1 MIIFFECPSE
11 AYQERKNAN
20 AKQNQPDRSLVISGD
35 FHWQRQSNI
44 AGSPKFKCALCVDGV
59 NFGMRGIQPL
69 IFALLAVGSALP
81 LDAQIDRITGKNFA
95 TRSEVLA
102 THGMVCTSVPVA
114 TEVGVG
120 ILKRGGSAVD
130 AAIAANATLGLME
143 PVSNGI
149 GGDLFAIV
157 YSAKENKLYG
167 INGSGRSPLGL
178 SYDAMKSE
186 LAKLHSETI
195 PPRGMLP
202 ISVPG
207 CVDAWAELHK
217 KFGKLKL
224 SDDLAP
230 SIRYAEEGF
239 PVTDLIAYYWSFGPR
254 LYKGLPGAFFA
265 TYTLPVETA
274 RPRADETVDRRE
286 GAPAPN
292 VERRTPGKG
301 DIFKNPDLA
310 RTLRLIGE
318 KGRDAFYKG
327 EIADKIDAFMRAN
340 GGFLRKTDF
349 EKHTSTWLE
358 PVSVNYRGYD
368 IFELPPNGQGIATLQ
383 ILNILEGFDL
393 RAMGRNSPETLHTMI
408 EAKKIAWADRAK
420 FYADPAFAKV
430 PLAGLLSKS
439 YAAERRKLIDPDRA
453 TKTVE
458 AGNPQNGAGAP
469 PRRSAEVSA
478 RGRAGS
484 SSLIDDGDTI
494 YMCTADDEG
503 NMVSLIQSNY
513 RGMGSG
519 IVVPGLGFMFQDRG
533 ELFSMDPQHANVY
546 APGKR
551 PFHTIIPGFVMK
563 DGKPWEAF
571 GVMGG
576 GMQPQGH
583 VQVLTNQI
591 DFGLNVQEAGDAS
604 RWQHEGDNEPTGEKM
619 NASGGYVEVESGIP
633 YETVRELRKK
643 GHDVRFDVGGYGGY
657 QAIKVEMHDGRRV
670 YVGASES
677 RKDGMAAGY

>member
-1 MIIFFECPSE
+1 
-11 AYQERKNAN
+11 
-20 AKQNQPDRSLVISGD
+20 
-35 FHWQRQSNI
+35 
-44 AGSPKFKCALCVDGV
+44 
-59 NFGMRGIQPL
+59 MRGIQPL
-69 IFALLAVGSALP
+69 LFALLASLAAVLP
-81 LDAQIDRITGKNFA
+81 LYAQIDRVTGKNFA

-102 THGMVCTSVPVA
+102 RHGMVCTSVPAA
-114 TEVGVG
+114 TQVGLE
-120 ILKRGGSAVD
+120 ILRRGGSAVD

-157 YSAKENKLYG
+157 YSAEENKLYG

-178 SYDAMKSE
+178 TYDQMKAE
-186 LAKLHSETI
+186 LAKLHRQTI
-195 PPRGMLP
+195 LPFGMLP

-207 CVDAWAELHK
+207 CVNAWVELHK
-217 KFGKLKL
+217 KFGKLKF

-230 SIRYAEEGF
+230 AIHYAEEGF
-239 PVTDLIAYYWSFGPR
+239 PVTELIAYYWAFGPR
-254 LYKGLPGAFFA
+254 LYKGLPGAFLE
-265 TYTLPVETA
+265 TYTLDGKGHT
-274 RPRADETVDRRE
+274 
-286 GAPAPN
+286 PA
-292 VERRTPGKG
+292 KG
-301 DIFKNPDLA
+301 DIFKNPALA

-318 KGRDAFYKG
+318 KRRDAFYKG
-327 EIADKIDAFMRAN
+327 EIADRIDAFMRAN
-340 GGFLRKTDF
+340 GGFLRKIDF
-349 EKHTSTWLE
+349 EKHTSTWVE

-368 IFELPPNGQGIATLQ
+368 IFELPPNGQGIAALQ
-383 ILNILEGFDL
+383 MLNILEGFDL

-408 EAKKIAWADRAK
+408 EAKKIVWADRAK
-420 FYADPAFAKV
+420 FYADPVFAKI
-430 PLAGLLSKS
+430 PLAGLLSKK
-439 YAAERRKLIDPDRA
+439 YAAERRKLIDPNHA
-453 TKTVE
+453 AKEVE
-458 AGNPQNGAGAP
+458 AGNPALD
-469 PRRSAEVSA
+469 R
-478 RGRAGS
+478 
-484 SSLIDDGDTI
+484 GDTI
-494 YMCTADDEG
+494 YLCAADDEG

-533 ELFSMDPQHANVY
+533 ELFSMDPHHANVY

-576 GMQPQGH
+576 DMQPQGH

-604 RWQHEGDNEPTGEKM
+604 RWHHEGDNEPTGEKM
-619 NASGGYVEVESGIP
+619 KNGGYVEVESGIP

-643 GHDVRFDVGGYGGY
+643 GHDMRFDVGGYGGY
-657 QAIKVEMHDGRRV
+657 QAIKVEMHDGQRV

-677 RKDGMAAGY
+677 RKDGQAAGY

>member
-1 MIIFFECPSE
+1 LNKKALIW
-11 AYQERKNAN
+11 
-20 AKQNQPDRSLVISGD
+20 LVRWIKVS
-35 FHWQRQSNI
+35 
-44 AGSPKFKCALCVDGV
+44 
-59 NFGMRGIQPL
+59 
-69 IFALLAVGSALP
+69 FALLVLLIVGLR
-81 LDAQIDRITGKNFA
+81 LNAQIDRITGKNFA

-102 THGMVCTSVPVA
+102 RHGMVCTSVPAA
-114 TEVGVG
+114 TEVGID

-130 AAIAANATLGLME
+130 AAISANATLGLME
-143 PVSNGI
+143 PVSSGI

-178 SYDAMKSE
+178 SYDQMKAE
-186 LAKLHSETI
+186 LAKLHRETI
-195 PPRGMLP
+195 PPTGMLP

-207 CVDAWAELHK
+207 TVDAWAELHK
-217 KFGKLKL
+217 RFGKLKL
-224 SDDLAP
+224 NDDLAP
-230 SIRYAEEGF
+230 AIRYAEEGF
-239 PVTDLIAYYWSFGPR
+239 PVTELIAYYWAFGPR
-254 LYKGLPGAFFA
+254 LYKGLPGAFLES
-265 TYTLPVETA
+265 YTL
-274 RPRADETVDRRE
+274 D
-286 GAPAPN
+286 GKG
-292 VERRTPGKG
+292 RTPAKG
-301 DIFKNPDLA
+301 DIFKNPGLA
-310 RTLRLIGE
+310 KTLRLIAE

-327 EIADKIDAFMRAN
+327 EIADKIDEFMRAN
-340 GGFLRKTDF
+340 GGFLRKADF
-349 EKHTSTWLE
+349 EKHTSTWVS
-358 PVSVNYRGYD
+358 PVSTNYRGYD
-368 IFELPPNGQGIATLQ
+368 VFELPPNGQGIAALQ

-393 RAMGRNSPETLHTMI
+393 RAMGRNSPETLHAMI

-420 FYADPAFAKV
+420 FYADPAFAKI
-430 PLAGLLSKS
+430 PLAGLVSKN
-439 YAAERRKLIDPDRA
+439 YAAERRKLIDPNHAAKKVD
-453 TKTVE
+453 
-458 AGNPQNGAGAP
+458 AGNPQNGVGAP
-469 PRRSAEVSA
+469 PRRSAEISA
-478 RGRAGS
+478 RGRDGS
-484 SSLIDDGDTI
+484 SSVIDDGDTI
-494 YMCTADDEG
+494 YLCTADDEG

-533 ELFSMDPQHANVY
+533 ELFSMDPAHANVY

-604 RWQHEGDNEPTGEKM
+604 RWQHEGDNEPTGEKITE
-619 NASGGYVEVESGIP
+619 SGGYVEVESGIP
-633 YETVRELRKK
+633 YESVRELRKK

-657 QAIKVEMHDGRRV
+657 QAIGVEMHDGQRV

>member
-1 MIIFFECPSE
+1 MVVSLRFAVVCL
-11 AYQERKNAN
+11 
-20 AKQNQPDRSLVISGD
+20 LVI
-35 FHWQRQSNI
+35 
-44 AGSPKFKCALCVDGV
+44 AC
-59 NFGMRGIQPL
+59 FGISFG
-69 IFALLAVGSALP
+69 
-81 LDAQIDRITGKNFA
+81 QIDRITGKPFA

-102 THGMVCTSVPVA
+102 RHGMVCTSVPAA
-114 TEVGVG
+114 TQVGLD
-120 ILKRGGSAVD
+120 ILKRGGNAVD

-178 SYDAMKSE
+178 SYEQMKAE
-186 LAKLHSETI
+186 LDKLHRKTI

-207 CVDAWAELHK
+207 TVDAWSELHK

-230 SIRYAEEGF
+230 AVKYAEEGF
-239 PVTDLIAYYWSFGPR
+239 PVTELIAFYWHFGPEV
-254 LYKGLPGAFFA
+254 YKDLPGGFLE
-265 TYTLPVETA
+265 TYTL
-274 RPRADETVDRRE
+274 D
-286 GAPAPN
+286 GKG
-292 VERRTPGKG
+292 RTPAKG
-301 DIFKNPDLA
+301 DIFKNPALA
-310 RTLRLIGE
+310 KTLRLIGE

-327 EIADKIDAFMRAN
+327 EIADKIDKFMREN
-340 GGFLRKTDF
+340 GGFLRKADF
-349 EKHTSTWLE
+349 EKHTSTWVD
-358 PVSVNYRGYD
+358 PVSTNYRGYD
-368 IFELPPNGQGIATLQ
+368 VFELPPNGQGIATLQ

-393 RAMGRNSPETLHTMI
+393 KSMGRNSAETLHAMI

-420 FYADPAFAKV
+420 FYADPEFAKI
-430 PLAGLLSKS
+430 PLAGLLSKE
-439 YAAERRKLIDPDRA
+439 YAAERRKLIDPGHA
-453 TKTVE
+453 AKAVE
-458 AGNPQNGAGAP
+458 AGVPPANGAESQATREP
-469 PRRSAEVSA
+469 LQDSAATPKRSPV
-478 RGRAGS
+478 
-484 SSLIDDGDTI
+484 DDGDTI

-533 ELFSMDPQHANVY
+533 ELFSMEPGHANVY

-591 DFGLNVQEAGDAS
+591 DFGLNAQEAGDAS

-619 NASGGYVEVESGIP
+619 EKGGYVEVESGIP
-633 YETVRELRKK
+633 YEIVRELEKR
-643 GHDVRFDVGGYGGY
+643 GHEVRFDVGGYGGY
-657 QAIKVEMHDGRRV
+657 QAIKVELHDGQRV

-677 RKDGMAAGY
+677 RKDGQAAGY

>member
-1 MIIFFECPSE
+1 M
-11 AYQERKNAN
+11 
-20 AKQNQPDRSLVISGD
+20 SLV
-35 FHWQRQSNI
+35 RLT
-44 AGSPKFKCALCVDGV
+44 K
-59 NFGMRGIQPL
+59 PL
-69 IFALLAVGSALP
+69 SFAPLVLLIVSLR

-102 THGMVCTSVPVA
+102 RHGMVCTSVPSA
-114 TEVGVG
+114 TQVGVE

-157 YSAKENKLYG
+157 YSAKENKLYA
-167 INGSGRSPLGL
+167 INGSGRSPAGL
-178 SYDAMKSE
+178 SYDQMKAE
-186 LAKLHSETI
+186 LAKLHRETI
-195 PPRGMLP
+195 PPIGMLP

-207 CVDAWAELHK
+207 TVDAWAELHK

-224 SDDLAP
+224 SDDLAAA
-230 SIRYAEEGF
+230 IRYAEEGF
-239 PVTDLIAYYWSFGPR
+239 PVTELIAYYWAFGPR
-254 LYKGLPGAFFA
+254 LYKGLPGAFLE
-265 TYTLPVETA
+265 TYTL
-274 RPRADETVDRRE
+274 D
-286 GAPAPN
+286 GKG
-292 VERRTPGKG
+292 RTPAKG

-310 RTLRLIGE
+310 KTLRLIGE
-318 KGRDAFYKG
+318 KGRDVFYKG
-327 EIADKIDAFMRAN
+327 EIADKIDSFMQAN
-340 GGFLRKTDF
+340 GGFLRKADF
-349 EKHTSTWLE
+349 AKHASTWVK
-358 PVSVNYRGYD
+358 PVSTNYRGYD
-368 IFELPPNGQGIATLQ
+368 IFELPPNGQGIAALE

-393 RAMGRNSPETLHTMI
+393 RAMGRNSPGTLHTMI

-420 FYADPAFAKV
+420 FYADPDFAKI
-430 PLAGLLSKS
+430 PLTGLLSKE
-439 YAAERRKLIDPDRA
+439 YATERRKLIDPDHA
-453 TKTVE
+453 AKTVE

-469 PRRSAEVSA
+469 SRRSAGISA

-484 SSLIDDGDTI
+484 SSFIDDGDTI

-533 ELFSMDPQHANVY
+533 ELFSMDPSHANVY

-583 VQVLTNQI
+583 IQVLTNQI

-619 NASGGYVEVESGIP
+619 TESGGYVEVESGIP

-657 QAIKVEMHDGRRV
+657 QAIKVEMHDGQRV
-670 YVGASES
+670 YIGASES

>member
-1 MIIFFECPSE
+1 MRAIRFVIFFLFVV
-11 AYQERKNAN
+11 
-20 AKQNQPDRSLVISGD
+20 DLVS
-35 FHWQRQSNI
+35 
-44 AGSPKFKCALCVDGV
+44 
-59 NFGMRGIQPL
+59 
-69 IFALLAVGSALP
+69 
-81 LDAQIDRITGKNFA
+81 AQIDRITGRNFA

-102 THGMVCTSVPVA
+102 RHGMVCTSVPAA
-114 TEVGVG
+114 TQAGLD

-157 YSAKENKLYG
+157 YNAKENKLYG

-178 SYDAMKSE
+178 SYEQMKAE
-186 LAKLHSETI
+186 LDKLNRKMI

-207 CVDAWAELHK
+207 TVDAWAELHK

-230 SIRYAEEGF
+230 AIHYAEEGF
-239 PVTDLIAYYWSFGPR
+239 PVTELIAFYWHFGSE
-254 LYKGLPGAFFA
+254 LYKGLPGAFTE
-265 TYTLPVETA
+265 TYTNN
-274 RPRADETVDRRE
+274 
-286 GAPAPN
+286 G
-292 VERRTPGKG
+292 RTPAKG
-301 DIFKNPDLA
+301 DIFKNPGLA
-310 RTLRLIGE
+310 KTLRLIGE

-327 EIADKIDAFMRAN
+327 EIADKIDKFMREN
-340 GGFLRKTDF
+340 GGFLRKEDF
-349 EKHTSTWLE
+349 EKHTSTWVD
-358 PVSVNYRGYD
+358 PVSLNYRGYD
-368 IFELPPNGQGIATLQ
+368 VFELPPNGQGIATLQ

-393 RAMGRNSPETLHTMI
+393 AKMGRNSPDALHTMI
-408 EAKKIAWADRAK
+408 EAKKIVWADRAK
-420 FYADPAFAKV
+420 YYADPAFAKI
-430 PLAGLLSKS
+430 PLTKLLSKE
-439 YAAERRKLIDPDRA
+439 YAGERRKLINPKRA
-453 TKTVE
+453 AKSVA
-458 AGNPQNGAGAP
+458 AGK
-469 PRRSAEVSA
+469 
-478 RGRAGS
+478 
-484 SSLIDDGDTI
+484 IDNGDTI

-533 ELFSMDPQHANVY
+533 ELFSMEPGHANIY
-546 APGKR
+546 APDKR

-619 NASGGYVEVESGIP
+619 NEHGGYVNLESGIP
-633 YETVRELRKK
+633 AETQRELFLR
-643 GHDVRFDVGGYGGY
+643 GHEVRFDVGSYGGY
-657 QAIKVEMHDGRRV
+657 QAIKVETHDGQRV

-677 RKDGMAAGY
+677 RKDGQAAGY

>member
-1 MIIFFECPSE
+1 MW
-11 AYQERKNAN
+11 
-20 AKQNQPDRSLVISGD
+20 LVRWI
-35 FHWQRQSNI
+35 
-44 AGSPKFKCALCVDGV
+44 K
-59 NFGMRGIQPL
+59 PL
-69 IFALLAVGSALP
+69 SFALLTLLVGPRLH
-81 LDAQIDRITGKNFA
+81 AQIDRITGKNFA

-102 THGMVCTSVPVA
+102 RHRMVCTSVPAA
-114 TEVGVG
+114 TEVGID

-167 INGSGRSPLGL
+167 INGSGRSPAGL
-178 SYDAMKSE
+178 SYEQMKAE
-186 LAKLHSETI
+186 LAKLHRESI
-195 PPRGMLP
+195 PPIGMLP

-207 CVDAWAELHK
+207 TVDAWAELHK

-230 SIRYAEEGF
+230 AIRCADEGF
-239 PVTDLIAYYWSFGPR
+239 PVTELIAYYWAFGPR
-254 LYKGLPGAFFA
+254 LYKGLPGAFLE
-265 TYTLPVETA
+265 TYTL
-274 RPRADETVDRRE
+274 D
-286 GAPAPN
+286 GKG
-292 VERRTPGKG
+292 RTPAKG

-310 RTLRLIGE
+310 KTLRLIGE
-318 KGRDAFYKG
+318 RGRDVFYNG
-327 EIADKIDAFMRAN
+327 EIADKIDAFMQAN

-349 EKHTSTWLE
+349 EKHTSTWVE
-358 PVSVNYRGYD
+358 PVSTNYRGYD
-368 IFELPPNGQGIATLQ
+368 VFELPPNGQGIAALQ
-383 ILNILEGFDL
+383 MLNILEGFDL
-393 RAMGRNSPETLHTMI
+393 HAMGRNSPETLHTMI

-420 FYADPAFAKV
+420 FYADPAFAKI
-430 PLAGLLSKS
+430 PLAGLLSKK
-439 YAAERRKLIDPDRA
+439 YAAERRKLIDPNRA
-453 TKTVE
+453 AKQVE
-458 AGNPQNGAGAP
+458 AGNLIGREASGFTRPTGLRPVEGKQA
-469 PRRSAEVSA
+469 RSLLAEMSVDA
-478 RGRAGS
+478 H
-484 SSLIDDGDTI
+484 LPKGDTI

-533 ELFSMDPQHANVY
+533 ELFSMDPTHANVY

-619 NASGGYVEVESGIP
+619 TESGGYVEVESGIP

-643 GHDVRFDVGGYGGY
+643 GHDMRFDVGGYGGY
-657 QAIKVEMHDGRRV
+657 QAIKVEMHDGQRV

>member
-1 MIIFFECPSE
+1 MNRF
-11 AYQERKNAN
+11 AVLA
-20 AKQNQPDRSLVISGD
+20 
-35 FHWQRQSNI
+35 
-44 AGSPKFKCALCVDGV
+44 
-59 NFGMRGIQPL
+59 
-69 IFALLAVGSALP
+69 FALLVSP
-81 LDAQIDRITGKNFA
+81 LFAQIDRITGPQFA
-95 TRSEVLA
+95 TRSEMLA
-102 THGMVCTSVPVA
+102 RHGMVCTSVPLA
-114 TEVGVG
+114 TQVGLD

-143 PVSNGI
+143 PVSNGV

-167 INGSGRSPLGL
+167 LNGSGRSPLGL
-178 SYDAMKSE
+178 SYEQMKAE
-186 LAKLHSETI
+186 LDKLNRKTI

-207 CVDAWAELHK
+207 TVDAWSELHK

-230 SIRYAEEGF
+230 AAKYAEEGF
-239 PVTDLIAYYWSFGPR
+239 PVTELIAFYWHFGPE
-254 LYKGLPGAFFA
+254 LYKDLPGAFLE
-265 TYTLPVETA
+265 TYTL
-274 RPRADETVDRRE
+274 DRK
-286 GAPAPN
+286 G
-292 VERRTPGKG
+292 RTPAKG
-301 DIFKNPDLA
+301 DIFKNPALA
-310 RTLRLIGE
+310 KTLRLIGD
-318 KGRDAFYKG
+318 KGRDAYYKG
-327 EIADKIDAFMRAN
+327 EIADKIDAFMQAN
-340 GGFLRKTDF
+340 GGYLRKIDF
-349 EKHTSTWLE
+349 EKHTSTWVE

-368 IFELPPNGQGIATLQ
+368 VYELPPNGQGIATLQ

-393 RAMGRNSPETLHTMI
+393 KAMGYNSAAALHTMI
-408 EAKKIAWADRAK
+408 EAKKLAWADRAK
-420 FYADPAFAKV
+420 FYADPAFSKI
-430 PLAGLLSKS
+430 PLAGLLSKD
-439 YAAERRKLIDPDRA
+439 YAAERRKLIDPMRA
-453 TKTVE
+453 AKKI
-458 AGNPQNGAGAP
+458 APGNPALN
-469 PRRSAEVSA
+469 
-478 RGRAGS
+478 
-484 SSLIDDGDTI
+484 DGDTI

-533 ELFSMDPQHANVY
+533 ELFSIEPGHANVY

-591 DFGLNVQEAGDAS
+591 DFGMSVQEAGDAA
-604 RWQHEGDNEPTGEKM
+604 RWQHEGDNEPTGEKLTEH
-619 NASGGYVEVESGIP
+619 GGYVNLESRVP
-633 YETVRELRKK
+633 YETVRELFLK
-643 GHDVRFDVGGYGGY
+643 GHEIRFDLGGYGGY
-657 QAIKVEMHDGRRV
+657 QAIKVEIHDGQRV

-677 RKDGMAAGY
+677 RKDGQAAGY

>member
-1 MIIFFECPSE
+1 MVVSVRFAVVCLLVVACVRI
-11 AYQERKNAN
+11 
-20 AKQNQPDRSLVISGD
+20 SL
-35 FHWQRQSNI
+35 
-44 AGSPKFKCALCVDGV
+44 
-59 NFGMRGIQPL
+59 
-69 IFALLAVGSALP
+69 
-81 LDAQIDRITGKNFA
+81 AQIDRITGKPFA

-102 THGMVCTSVPVA
+102 RHGMVCTSVPAA
-114 TEVGVG
+114 TQVGLD

-167 INGSGRSPLGL
+167 INGSGRSPLSL
-178 SYDAMKSE
+178 SYEQMKAE
-186 LAKLHSETI
+186 LDKLGRKTI

-207 CVDAWAELHK
+207 TVDAWSELHR

-230 SIRYAEEGF
+230 AAKYADEGF
-239 PVTDLIAYYWSFGPR
+239 PVSELIAFYWHFGPE
-254 LYKGLPGAFFA
+254 LYKDLPGAFLQ
-265 TYTLPVETA
+265 TYTL
-274 RPRADETVDRRE
+274 D
-286 GAPAPN
+286 GKG
-292 VERRTPGKG
+292 RTPAKG
-301 DIFKNPDLA
+301 DIFKNPALA
-310 RTLRLIGE
+310 NALQLIGE

-327 EIADKIDAFMRAN
+327 EIADKIDKFMQEN
-340 GGFLRKTDF
+340 GGFLRKADF
-349 EKHTSTWLE
+349 EKHTSTWID
-358 PVSVNYRGYD
+358 PVSTNYRGYD
-368 IFELPPNGQGIATLQ
+368 VFELPPNGQGIATLQ

-393 RAMGRNSPETLHTMI
+393 KSMGRNSAETLHAMV
-408 EAKKIAWADRAK
+408 EAKKIAWADRGK
-420 FYADPAFAKV
+420 FYADPEFAKI
-430 PLAGLLSKS
+430 PLAGLLSKE
-439 YAAERRKLIDPDRA
+439 YAAERRKLIDPNRTAKAVETGVPPANA
-453 TKTVE
+453 TISQPTRLP
-458 AGNPQNGAGAP
+458 PQDPVATPKRP
-469 PRRSAEVSA
+469 P
-478 RGRAGS
+478 
-484 SSLIDDGDTI
+484 LDDGDTI

-533 ELFSMDPQHANVY
+533 ELFSMEPGQANVY
-546 APGKR
+546 VPGKR
-551 PFHTIIPGFVMK
+551 PFHTIIPGFVMR

-619 NASGGYVEVESGIP
+619 TSGGYVEVESGIP
-633 YETVRELRKK
+633 YETVRDLKK
-643 GHDVRFDVGGYGGY
+643 RGHDVRFDVGGYGGY
-657 QAIKVEMHDGRRV
+657 QAIKVEMRDGQRI
-670 YVGASES
+670 YLGASES
-677 RKDGMAAGY
+677 RKDGQAAGY